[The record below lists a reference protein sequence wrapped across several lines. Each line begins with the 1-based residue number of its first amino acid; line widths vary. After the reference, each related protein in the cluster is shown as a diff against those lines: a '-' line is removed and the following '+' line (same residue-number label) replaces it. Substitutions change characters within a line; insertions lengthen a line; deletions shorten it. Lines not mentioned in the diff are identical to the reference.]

1 MDQSDFDPAGY
12 RPSPNQLR
20 QAEVLLELLRRCGE
34 ANVQVSL
41 TGGYG
46 LDALYGQL
54 TRDHH
59 DFDLLVEAGSR
70 NTLVKILMD
79 LGYENVPA
87 RNDPRRRKE
96 EYVKRGSEDDYE
108 VEFVTLDSAA
118 LAYYAQ
124 QFGFRPDMALLF
136 PSEPNGQLLGQL
148 MHAATL
154 EGVEMIDQVQQH
166 NAREL
171 GWRAYKHQEH
181 HAMLLD
187 LLRRRRYCLCR

>member
-12 RPSPNQLR
+12 RPSPNQMR
-20 QAEVLLELLRRCGE
+20 QAEALIELLRRSDE

-41 TGGYG
+41 IGGYG

-59 DFDLLVEAGSR
+59 DFDLLVEVGSR
-70 NTLVKILMD
+70 DTLVKILTD
-79 LGYENVPA
+79 LGYENDPA
-87 RNDPRRRKE
+87 GNDPRRRKE
-96 EYVKRGSEDDYE
+96 EYVQHGSEDNYE
-108 VEFVTLDSAA
+108 VEFVALDSAA
-118 LAYYAQ
+118 IAYYAR
-124 QFGFRPDMALLF
+124 QFGFRSDMALLF
-136 PSEPNGQLLGQL
+136 PIEPNGQLLGQL
-148 MHAATL
+148 IHAATL

-171 GWRAYKHQEH
+171 GWSAYKHQEH

-187 LLRRRRYCLCR
+187 LLRRSR

>member
-1 MDQSDFDPAGY
+1 MDQSDSCPAGY
-12 RPSPNQLR
+12 RPSPNQMR
-20 QAEVLLELLRRCGE
+20 QAEALIELLRRSDE

-41 TGGYG
+41 IGGYG

-70 NTLVKILMD
+70 DTLVKILID
-79 LGYENVPA
+79 LGYESDPA
-87 RNDPRRRKE
+87 
-96 EYVKRGSEDDYE
+96 G
-108 VEFVTLDSAA
+108 TLGSAA

-136 PSEPNGQLLGQL
+136 PIEPNGQLLDQPI
-148 MHAATL
+148 HAATL

-171 GWRAYKHQEH
+171 GWSAYKHQEH

-187 LLRRRRYCLCR
+187 LLRRRR

>member
-12 RPSPNQLR
+12 RPSPNQMR
-20 QAEVLLELLRRCGE
+20 QAEALIELLLRSDE
-34 ANVQVSL
+34 ANAQVSL
-41 TGGYG
+41 IGGYG

-59 DFDLLVEAGSR
+59 DFDLLIEAGSR
-70 NTLVKILMD
+70 DTFVKILTD
-79 LGYENVPA
+79 LGYENDPA
-87 RNDPRRRKE
+87 GNDPRRRKE
-96 EYVKRGSEDDYE
+96 EYVKRGPKADYE
-108 VEFVTLDSAA
+108 VEFIALDSAA
-118 LAYYAQ
+118 LAYYAR

-136 PSEPNGQLLGQL
+136 PIEPNGQLLDQPI
-148 MHAATL
+148 HAATL

-187 LLRRRRYCLCR
+187 LLRCRR